1 MPPSIPAQDTR
12 ARRLGVRGT
21 PEDITRVA
29 ARAARL
35 GLSGPVWARN
45 VLLDALEAATGYR
58 DTARRA
64 AARSPNRKPRQGY
77 RGRQGD
83 PPALYMP
90 VSAAEHEAITSLAAS
105 QGVTITEW
113 AWSVITEALEQEK

>member
-12 ARRLGVRGT
+12 ARRLGVRGA
-21 PEDITRVA
+21 PEDIARVT

-35 GLSGPVWARN
+35 GLSGTVWARN
-45 VLLDALEAATGYR
+45 CLLDALEDAAGYR

-64 AARSPNRKPRQGY
+64 VTRRPNRKPREGY

-90 VSAAEHEAITSLAAS
+90 VSPAEHEAITRLAAS
-105 QGVTITEW
+105 QGITITEW
-113 AWSVITEALEQEK
+113 AWSVIGAALEQEQ